1 MTLLLD
7 THIFLWL
14 RHESE
19 KLSKLALEACKDK
32 NNHLYLSIASVWE
45 MQIKHQLGKLE
56 LNIPLEDMIEEQC
69 QTNDLQI
76 LPITTKH
83 ILALYNFPFLLKEPS
98 FYHKDPFDRILIA
111 QAVVENA
118 HLVSADS
125 VFKNYQVKLLW

>member
-14 RHESE
+14 MHESE
-19 KLSKLALEACKDK
+19 KLSKLALEACKDS
-32 NNHLYLSIASVWE
+32 NNRLYLSIASVWE

-56 LNIPLEDMIEEQC
+56 LNISLEEMIEEQG

-83 ILALYNFPFLLKEPS
+83 ILALYNFPFQLKPS

-118 HLVSADS
+118 YLVSADS